1 MAEHNKQAKL
11 RHSSAWVLSV
21 SLHGLLLLGAYW
33 LRISSASTSPVSAY
47 RIELNTHLVKKQEE
61 AAAATAQ
68 AMPENTQLEQPTM
81 AQPTE
86 AIRADKYKA
95 TPAERTD
102 KANLDAL
109 AKGKD
114 KDTQPSTTGR
124 ESAQHAIDERALYTI
139 SQDKQAG
146 ALLELA
152 GWIWDN
158 VPQPQDHTSETG
170 KLIFEIRV
178 DDLGE
183 VMAVKTIEKTV
194 SPWVEQIYREALAK
208 LSFSKT
214 TENATYAPIS
224 TGKVTFIIQAK

>member
-11 RHSSAWVLSV
+11 RHSSAWVFSL
-21 SLHGLLLLGAYW
+21 SLHGLLLLGAYF
-33 LRISSASTSPVSAY
+33 LRISSASTCQVSAY
-47 RIELNTHLVKKQEE
+47 RIELNTHLVKEQEE
-61 AAAATAQ
+61 EATETAQ
-68 AMPENTQLEQPTM
+68 AMPENTQPEQPTI

-86 AIRADKYKA
+86 AIQEDKRKA
-95 TPAERTD
+95 TPSKRTD
-102 KANLDAL
+102 KAHLDAP
-109 AKGKD
+109 AKGQD

-124 ESAQHAIDERALYTI
+124 ESAKPAIDERGLYTI
-139 SQDKQAG
+139 NQDKQAG
-146 ALLELA
+146 ALLELV

-170 KLIFEIRV
+170 KLVFEIRV

-183 VMAVKTIEKTV
+183 VIAVKTIEKTV
-194 SPWVEQIYREALAK
+194 SPLVEQIYQEALAK

-214 TENATYAPIS
+214 TENAAYAPIS